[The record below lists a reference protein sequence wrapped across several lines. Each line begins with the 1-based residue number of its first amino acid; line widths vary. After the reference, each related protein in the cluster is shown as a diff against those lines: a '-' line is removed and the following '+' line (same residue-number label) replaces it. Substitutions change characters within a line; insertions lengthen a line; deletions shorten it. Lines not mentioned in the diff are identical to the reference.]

1 MHSFSRSVDM
11 ALIHRIQEGF
21 PTTAVDALLKHKT
34 LTRQELYKFIPP
46 RTWARRVKEHRL
58 SPEESDR
65 LAMVERIV
73 NFAEDVFGDKAK
85 AHTWLRRPNR
95 SLENQ
100 TPMDLLY
107 GETGTRIVETLLE
120 RIQHGIYS

>member
-21 PTTAVDALLKHKT
+21 PTSTVDALLKHKT

-73 NFAEDVFGDKAK
+73 NFAEDVFGDKMK